1 MNSKQLK
8 SIALISA
15 LIVVVSGCGL
25 TSEEKRAKDCNEVKT
40 KLVYLFK
47 DKEKPQNVQPLQYLN
62 SFQFAASG
70 IYPLMEDSEVKSIT
84 KDIANIELKSTT
96 PENNVQLLN
105 VISKINSLMVLC
117 GLK

>member
-1 MNSKQLK
+1 MNSKQLN

-25 TSEEKRAKDCNEVKT
+25 TSEEKRAKDCNEVST
-40 KLVYLFK
+40 KLIYLFK
-47 DKEKPQNVQPLQYLN
+47 DKDKPKNAQPLPYLN
-62 SFQFAASG
+62 SFKFAASG
-70 IYPLMEDSEVKSIT
+70 IYPLMEDLEIKSIT
-84 KDIANIELKSTT
+84 EDIANIELKSTT

>member
-1 MNSKQLK
+1 MNRNRLK
-8 SIALISA
+8 SIGFISA

-25 TSEEKRAKDCNEVKT
+25 TSEEKRAKDCNEVST
-40 KLVYLFK
+40 KLIYLFK
-47 DKEKPQNVQPLQYLN
+47 DKDKPKNAQPLPYLN
-62 SFQFAASG
+62 SFKFAASG
-70 IYPLMEDSEVKSIT
+70 IYPLMEDPDIKSIT
-84 KDIANIELKSTT
+84 KDIANIELKSTS

>member
-1 MNSKQLK
+1 MNIKQLK

-25 TSEEKRAKDCNEVKT
+25 NSEEKRAKDCNEVNT
-40 KLVYLFK
+40 KLINLFK
-47 DKEKPQNVQPLQYLN
+47 DKDKPKYSQPLPYLQ

-84 KDIANIELKSTT
+84 KDIANIELKSTS